1 MPHRDDSDADQQYRA
16 PTKELPR
23 WRIHSVTIH
32 LKCLVVYL
40 LKHRPPGSVVSIG
53 AAVCPAKTARHEG
66 RAAQADLSGNHGW
79 R

>member
-1 MPHRDDSDADQQYRA
+1 VG
-16 PTKELPR
+16 
-23 WRIHSVTIH
+23 IHSVTIH
-32 LKCLVVYL
+32 LKCLAVYL

-66 RAAQADLSGNHGW
+66 RAAQADPSGNHGW